1 MNILETTSF
10 EDMISYNQD
19 LHFSTLEQ
27 ELIQRLEIKA
37 LSNDVLKV
45 FGLCT
50 FNNRY
55 NNAAALLADE
65 NQFKGIKLT
74 RYRNNIHEIYYHNIY
89 DNISILTMLKYAIDE
104 YKKYYQYEVI
114 RAPTRETVE
123 EIPEKLF
130 LDAITYALV
139 NHSWNN
145 NRIKV
150 DMLKDKIKITY
161 CINNQYSIISNPNI
175 CFLLY
180 RLGYIQ
186 KLDTRISQFNDY
198 IQNDTSVTI
207 TLSRT

>member
-1 MNILETTSF
+1 MKILETTNF
-10 EDMISYNQD
+10 EDMISIQQD

-27 ELIQRLEIKA
+27 ELIQKPGIKC
-37 LSNDVLKV
+37 LTNDILKV

-50 FNNRY
+50 KNNHY
-55 NNAAALLADE
+55 NNAAALLAGE

-74 RYRNNIHEIYYHNIY
+74 RYHNNIHEIYYQLIY
-89 DNISILTMLKYAIDE
+89 DNISILTMLKYVIDE
-104 YKKYYQYEVI
+104 YRKYYQYEVI
-114 RAPTRETVE
+114 RSLARETVE

-145 NRIKV
+145 NRINV

-161 CINNQYSIISNPNI
+161 CMNNQYSIISNTNI

-180 RLGYIQ
+180 RLGYI
-186 KLDTRISQFNDY
+186 KKIDSRISQFDDY
-198 IQNDTSVTI
+198 IQNNSSVTI
-207 TLSRT
+207 TLSII